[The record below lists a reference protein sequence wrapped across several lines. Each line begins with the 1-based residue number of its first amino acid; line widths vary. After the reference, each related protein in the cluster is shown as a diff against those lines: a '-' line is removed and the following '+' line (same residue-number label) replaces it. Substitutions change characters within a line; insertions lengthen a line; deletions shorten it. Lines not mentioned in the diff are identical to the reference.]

1 MTFSELLNLNG
12 QGEPWV
18 CRLLD
23 RHMCGLG
30 TSELVSELMGG
41 DRGFILPLSGGRIT
55 VQGPDFHTDF

>member
-41 DRGFILPLSGGRIT
+41 DRGF
-55 VQGPDFHTDF
+55 HTTSEWRQNYSARA